1 MYYDYRTFIGDLKVL
16 KSKIEQSIGIPHAL
30 VGITRGGMTM
40 THFLSLAW
48 NIRAVYGINAI
59 SYSDK
64 KVQSDIIIE
73 NIPFFKKEEKNI
85 LIIDEIIDSGK
96 SLFSVLEKLK
106 GQFRDRIFY
115 SCSLFQKKTA
125 IIEADFWVR
134 EPNEW
139 IDFFWEVDI
148 LGDGFK

>member
-1 MYYDYRTFIGDLKVL
+1 MYYDYQTFVGDLKVL
-16 KSKIEQSIGIPHAL
+16 KSKIEQRVGIPHAL

-73 NIPFFKKEEKNI
+73 NVPFFKKEERNI
-85 LIIDEIIDSGK
+85 LIIDEIVDSGK
-96 SLFSVLEKLK
+96 SLQTVLEKLK
-106 GQFRDRIFY
+106 DKFREHTFY
-115 SCSLFQKKTA
+115 TCTIFQKQSA
-125 IIEADFWVR
+125 IIEADFFLR

-148 LGDGFK
+148 LGDGSK